1 MMPHDAFR
9 ASWKFLAEL
18 FGEFGRISEIGVVN
32 IDVFRD
38 DRFDPSADSIGRL
51 SFLKPDRPQHFVDVA
66 GLDLRDRELSD
77 RRVSVTFERRRP
89 LIAVLLAPGQ
99 PMLANEG
106 FGALLEGRPDDLD
119 LCGFRVLARRPL
131 LLDDVDARCAAIAF
145 DAKTC
150 CIAS

>member
-1 MMPHDAFR
+1 MMTDDAFR
-9 ASWKFLAEL
+9 PPRKLFAQL
-18 FGEFGRISEIGVVN
+18 FGEFGGISEIGVVN

-89 LIAVLLAPGQ
+89 LIAVLLAPDR
-99 PMLANEG
+99 PMLAN
-106 FGALLEGRPDDLD
+106 
-119 LCGFRVLARRPL
+119 
-131 LLDDVDARCAAIAF
+131 
-145 DAKTC
+145 
-150 CIAS
+150 